1 MWTACAIVVLI
12 FATDRGHV
20 LCLDAA
26 ILAFYGLMPRANKE
40 VMMIFGDDRAWR
52 LLTLVLL
59 LPVIAPFGCA
69 GPNIS
74 TGRPYAGMTCVDDSA
89 ECINR
94 RQTTLRYLENDKERA
109 WIKQKPPPAAYA
121 SGVRLF
127 AFKKKTKELTCNELA
142 LGRREADKAPAI
154 LRGPAGANLTT
165 AQVSRGVI
173 LASEVSRE
181 LTREMRRRCR
191 S

>member
-1 MWTACAIVVLI
+1 M
-12 FATDRGHV
+12 
-20 LCLDAA
+20 
-26 ILAFYGLMPRANKE
+26 N
-40 VMMIFGDDRAWR
+40 FGDDRGRRA
-52 LLTLVLL
+52 LILAL
-59 LPVIAPFGCA
+59 LPVIAPLGCA

-94 RQTTLRYLENDKERA
+94 RQATLRYLENDTSRA
-109 WIKQKPPPAAYA
+109 WVKQPPPPEAYA

-127 AFKKKTKELTCNELA
+127 ALKKKKKELTCDELA
-142 LGRREADKAPAI
+142 HGRREADNAPAV
-154 LRGPAGANLTT
+154 LRGPAGAKLTT

-173 LASEVSRE
+173 LASEVSRD
-181 LTREMRRRCR
+181 LAREMRRRCK

>member
-1 MWTACAIVVLI
+1 MWSPYLLRPAAST
-12 FATDRGHV
+12 R
-20 LCLDAA
+20 CLDAA
-26 ILAFYGLMPRANKE
+26 ILAFYGLMLRADKGA
-40 VMMIFGDDRAWR
+40 VMIFGDDRGWR
-52 LLTLVLL
+52 VLILALL
-59 LPVIAPFGCA
+59 LPAIAPLGCA

-94 RQTTLRYLENDKERA
+94 RQATLRYLENDTNRA
-109 WIKQKPPPAAYA
+109 WIKQKPPPEAYA

-127 AFKKKTKELTCNELA
+127 ALRKKKKELTCDELA
-142 LGRREADKAPAI
+142 HARREADNAPAV
-154 LRGPAGANLTT
+154 LRGPAGAKLTT

-181 LTREMRRRCR
+181 LAGEMRRRCR